1 MQCARP
7 CSRTF
12 EEEKK
17 HAQKLGN
24 YQRVFC
30 GMWVV
35 MWALAHAFPLE
46 PRVLDDAARL
56 TPMPRSDLAGAVANF
71 WSSDTSGKGVTHQKH
86 EPWHMPDK
94 VVGMYLLVSDNKDHR
109 YTDSHNWTPQLRPY
123 QVDGFNVL
131 FLTFVDPA
139 SMVVPLAMRNLA
151 ATRGM
156 DAEGSL
162 PEHTTLIVSV
172 GGQMYS
178 KLPNTWTWLSTPERA
193 RAMAAEVAK
202 WQSEYRV
209 DGIDIDLEWGS
220 GNDGATTANV
230 VVFIAELGALCP
242 SFIITQPVYGYPQV
256 QAESAVVNAAWP
268 LGSPSVRSNSSI
280 DRIAIM
286 VYEGTASLEYARTFA
301 PLPHPAAPRRRVCLY
316 APMRPC
322 RYVNNYAQGS
332 RPSVKQ
338 INVNV
343 PPQAIMV
350 GISGGARPGTIAT
363 MASAIVSQD
372 LGGMFVWY
380 GSLVDKAT
388 GKMALSYDIK
398 VDAATWPEAD
408 DGRWAKALKNIRAGK
423 PTTVPLA
430 HSPSPPPPLPP
441 DTTCY
446 DIPPPSTVKSSRQ
459 SCDRV
464 LQFGQ
469 CNEDWM
475 IKNALC
481 NETCG
486 RCHVAG
492 GVSVPV
498 V

>member
-1 MQCARP
+1 M
-7 CSRTF
+7 
-12 EEEKK
+12 
-17 HAQKLGN
+17 G
-24 YQRVFC
+24 
-30 GMWVV
+30 
-35 MWALAHAFPLE
+35 
-46 PRVLDDAARL
+46 
-56 TPMPRSDLAGAVANF
+56 
-71 WSSDTSGKGVTHQKH
+71 
-86 EPWHMPDK
+86 
-94 VVGMYLLVSDNKDHR
+94 
-109 YTDSHNWTPQLRPY
+109 
-123 QVDGFNVL
+123 
-131 FLTFVDPA
+131 
-139 SMVVPLAMRNLA
+139 
-151 ATRGM
+151 

-286 VYEGTASLEYARTFA
+286 VYEGTASLQ
-301 PLPHPAAPRRRVCLY
+301 
-316 APMRPC
+316 
-322 RYVNNYAQGS
+322 YVNNYAQGS

-338 INVNV
+338 IHVNV

-408 DGRWAKALKNIRAGK
+408 DGRWAKALKNIGAGK